1 MRILLRSP
9 FSPYSGYG
17 NDGIG
22 MAQALIGAGHDVY
35 VQGTSV
41 QAPLP
46 EEVAQLFTKPLE
58 PPFDLA
64 IIHENPKGLTVP
76 HNVREASK
84 TVIGWT
90 MWEYS
95 NLRNAEG
102 RSKFRKVFKDFDA
115 IFGYDQPSVDGL
127 REFAGSVP
135 VEVLQGGFKSKEWKP
150 VEREWHSERFGFCM
164 NGMLSDRKNPFVAI
178 QAFGEL
184 KDEHPE
190 FAPAELHLKTQTDF
204 LHPLLEQRYDKL
216 RIHSTTWPRDVLE
229 GFYSKQ
235 HVLLAPSRGEGLNV
249 PALEFQATGG
259 VVIGTNWGGQS
270 QWLHPSYSYP
280 LDYTLTA
287 QDPMFPDS
295 LNASADKDHL
305 KQLMLHV
312 FKNRFEAQNKGAVA
326 SQIIPSLLSWEAVM
340 LRFFD
345 RMKEV
350 VK

>member
-22 MAQALIGAGHDVY
+22 MAQALIRAGHDVF

-46 EEVAQLFTKPLE
+46 KDVADLFTKPLE

-64 IIHENPKGLTVP
+64 IIHENPKGLSIP
-76 HNVREASK
+76 PEVRANTT

-95 NLRNAEG
+95 NMRNAEG
-102 RSKFRKVFKDFDA
+102 RSTFREKFKDFD
-115 IFGYDQPSVDGL
+115 ILFGYDQPSVDGL
-127 REFAGSVP
+127 AEFAGDVP
-135 VEVLQGGFKSKEWKP
+135 TRVLQGGFMAEQWEP
-150 VEREWHSERFGFCM
+150 IERDWHEGRFGFCM
-164 NGMLSDRKNPFVAI
+164 NGMLADRKNPFVAI

-184 KDEHPE
+184 KDEHPDFE
-190 FAPAELHLKTQTDF
+190 LAELHLKTQTNF
-204 LHPLLEQRYDKL
+204 LHPLLEERYDRL
-216 RIHSTTWPRDVLE
+216 RIHLATWPQDVLK
-229 GFYSKQ
+229 GFYGKQ

-280 LDYTLTA
+280 LNYQLIA
-287 QDPMFPDS
+287 QDPKFPTS
-295 LNASADKDHL
+295 LNAEADISHL
-305 KQLMLHV
+305 KQLMLHA
-312 FKNRFEAQNKGAVA
+312 FRNRFEVENKGAVA
-326 SQIIPSLLSWEAVM
+326 SQIIPSSLSWDAVM
-340 LRFFD
+340 RRFFD
-345 RMKEV
+345 KMKDTL
-350 VK
+350 K